1 MFYNLKGIFDNWL
14 CQGHERDEKLKK
26 VLDQLNPS
34 CKHCKRKCQKQFMEI
49 FSDC

>member
-14 CQGHERDEKLKK
+14 CQGHERDEKLQK

-34 CKHCKRKCQKQFMEI
+34 CKHCKDLLVSETI
-49 FSDC
+49 YGDL